1 MRYPHLDVVVEL
13 DAKSGTTMGL
23 SSLSKTKPSG
33 GREEEL
39 RNPHLDV
46 VVELD
51 AKSGTSAGT
60 VAPPNT
66 FDVVAELDVDAK
78 SGTTIG
84 LSSLS
89 KTKPSGGR
97 EEELRN
103 PHLDV
108 LVELDVKSGTSA
120 GTVAPPNTFDVGAEL
135 DAEPDVKS
143 GTTMG

>member
-1 MRYPHLDVVVEL
+1 MRYQYLDVVVEF

-33 GREEEL
+33 GCEEEL
-39 RNPHLDV
+39 RNPHMDV

-66 FDVVAELDVDAK
+66 FDVVAELD
-78 SGTTIG
+78 
-84 LSSLS
+84 
-89 KTKPSGGR
+89 
-97 EEELRN
+97 
-103 PHLDV
+103 
-108 LVELDVKSGTSA
+108 
-120 GTVAPPNTFDVGAEL
+120 
-135 DAEPDVKS
+135 AEPDVKS

>member
-13 DAKSGTTMGL
+13 
-23 SSLSKTKPSG
+23 
-33 GREEEL
+33 
-39 RNPHLDV
+39 
-46 VVELD
+46 
-51 AKSGTSAGT
+51 
-60 VAPPNT
+60 
-66 FDVVAELDVDAK
+66 DAK

-143 GTTMG
+143 GTTMGLTPLSKTKSSGDCE

>member
-13 DAKSGTTMGL
+13 DAKSGTTM
-23 SSLSKTKPSG
+23 
-33 GREEEL
+33 
-39 RNPHLDV
+39 
-46 VVELD
+46 
-51 AKSGTSAGT
+51 
-60 VAPPNT
+60 
-66 FDVVAELDVDAK
+66 
-78 SGTTIG
+78 G

-120 GTVAPPNTFDVGAEL
+120 GTVAPPNTFDVVAEL
-135 DAEPDVKS
+135 DAEPDAKS
-143 GTTMG
+143 GTTMGLAPLSKTKSSGGCE